1 MAAIDG
7 PIVSLDT
14 VSRFHRGD
22 TRMKNAS
29 RLRFIAQPGLRMR
42 VTAGGFSSADGC
54 GDWHGAPFDDAVN
67 AEIIAIC
74 RA

>member
-22 TRMKNAS
+22 TQMKNAS
-29 RLRFIAQPGLRMR
+29 RLRFIARPGLRMC
-42 VTAGGFSSADGC
+42 VASADFSSADGC
-54 GDWHGAPFDDAVN
+54 GDCHGAPFDDAVN